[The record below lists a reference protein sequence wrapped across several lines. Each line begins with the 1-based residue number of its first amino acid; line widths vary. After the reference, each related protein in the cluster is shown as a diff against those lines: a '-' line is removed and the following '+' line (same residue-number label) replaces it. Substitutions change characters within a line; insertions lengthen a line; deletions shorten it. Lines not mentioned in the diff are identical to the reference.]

1 MVHGGEDAHAVRH
14 GNEAHGVR
22 ADVAEQPD
30 LVAEDASVGVER
42 ERRAQHAVAALVVG
56 HERLAA
62 LAGPFHRPSD
72 ALRRPGHD
80 DLLGIEI
87 ASQAESAAHVRRN
100 DAHALRRHPERR
112 GERRLQAHH
121 ALIAGNEGAG
131 AGAPVVIAD
140 RGARLHLA
148 VGDAVVDEL
157 AAHDVRRACERVS
170 CGAGVAEFRGD
181 AQVSGRLVPE
191 LRGALPQGVRR
202 RYDRGQR
209 LVFDFD
215 PLGRVARG
223 ECRLGQDRGERLAH
237 VARALPRQRPMRQ
250 LDDSRAARRDESASA
265 NIQRVDRVGRVLDP
279 GEAVGE
285 VIGAREHRAHA
296 GSAPRPARV
305 DAHDARV
312 GVRRAQERAMELSLQ
327 IDVVGVTPGPGEKAP
342 VLDARDRPAHIA
354 FHRPRISSG
363 SSASTST
370 KAMRQ
375 GLVPRFTQAW
385 FVPRCTSTSP
395 AFRWTSESSSSM
407 SISPD
412 ITTA

>member
-1 MVHGGEDAHAVRH
+1 MR
-14 GNEAHGVR
+14 
-22 ADVAEQPD
+22 P
-30 LVAEDASVGVER
+30 
-42 ERRAQHAVAALVVG
+42 AALVVG
-56 HERLAA
+56 HERFAP
-62 LAGPFHRPSD
+62 LAGPFHRQSET
-72 ALRRPGHD
+72 LRRPGND

-87 ASQAESAAHVRRN
+87 VPQPERPSHVRRN
-100 DAHALRRHPERR
+100 DAHALHRHPERR
-112 GERRLQAHH
+112 GERRPQAHH
-121 ALIAGNEGAG
+121 ALVARNEGAG
-131 AGAPVVIAD
+131 AGAPVVVAD

-148 VGDAVVDEL
+148 VGDAVADEL
-157 AAHDVRRACERVS
+157 AAHDVRRPPERVS

-215 PLGRVARG
+215 QLGRVARG
-223 ECRLGQDRGERLAH
+223 ERRPGHHRGERLAY
-237 VARALPRQRPMRQ
+237 VARALPRERPMRQ

-327 IDVVGVTPGPGEKAP
+327 IDVVGVTPGPGEKAL
-342 VLDARDRPAHIA
+342 VLYARDRLADVA
-354 FHRPRISSG
+354 LHRPRISSG
-363 SSASTST
+363 SSAATST

-395 AFRWTSESSSSM
+395 ALR
-407 SISPD
+407 
-412 ITTA
+412 